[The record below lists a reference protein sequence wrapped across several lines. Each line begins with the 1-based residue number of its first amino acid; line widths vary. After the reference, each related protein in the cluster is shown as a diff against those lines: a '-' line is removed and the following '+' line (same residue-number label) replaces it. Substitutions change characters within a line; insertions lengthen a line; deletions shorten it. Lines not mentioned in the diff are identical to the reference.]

1 MAASRDIDKSQDIE
15 FTALEG
21 SLSMMSK
28 VLNDVLDFNRMDSGR
43 FESVA
48 KPYAFHQII
57 KSLFVP
63 LRLATDARGLEF
75 VTDLDESIDDVARRA
90 LYQARGYSEDE
101 IVKAMAKGADEDA
114 VVVGDETRLRQIVT
128 NLARFVS
135 FILILRSRLER
146 IGVGCADGFFV

>member
-1 MAASRDIDKSQDIE
+1 MAASRDIDRSQDIE

-48 KPYAFHQII
+48 KPYAFHQIM

-75 VTDLDESIDDVARRA
+75 SIELDENIDEVARRA
-90 LYQARGYSEDE
+90 LYQARGYSEEE
-101 IVKAMAKGADEDA
+101 IEKALVQPSEEDA

-128 NLARFVS
+128 NLAR
-135 FILILRSRLER
+135 
-146 IGVGCADGFFV
+146 